1 MTKDAGLE
9 LSIVIPCLN
18 EARTVG
24 TCVRKARD
32 FLVRRGIAGEVIVAD
47 NGSTDDSE
55 ALARAAGATVVAV
68 ATPGYGAAIIGG
80 IEAAR
85 GRFVIMGDA
94 DDSYDFAALDVFV
107 DRLRAGHDLV
117 MGNRFLGGIAA
128 GAMPWHH
135 KYVGN
140 PVLSTVGRLFF
151 ASPVRDFHCGLRG
164 FKRDAVL
171 ALGLSS
177 HGMEFASEMVVKAT
191 LAKLDITEVP
201 TTLSKD
207 GRNRAPHLRSFRDG
221 WRHLRFLLL
230 HSPQWL
236 FFYPGIA
243 LFVLG
248 WIGQALLA
256 MGPLRLGHVVLDIHS
271 LLYAGAASVLGLQ
284 LVVFSVLAHLL
295 AIQKGLL
302 PELPAYLAWVEEIS
316 LEMVL
321 VVGVVSFVAGAF
333 ITIWAVSGWALTGFR
348 GLDPTQVMRAAIP
361 ASTLL
366 TSGAEVSFAAFMLSL
381 VRIDAKRDR

>member
-302 PELPAYLAWVEEIS
+302 HELPAYLAWVEEIS
-316 LEMVL
+316 LELVL